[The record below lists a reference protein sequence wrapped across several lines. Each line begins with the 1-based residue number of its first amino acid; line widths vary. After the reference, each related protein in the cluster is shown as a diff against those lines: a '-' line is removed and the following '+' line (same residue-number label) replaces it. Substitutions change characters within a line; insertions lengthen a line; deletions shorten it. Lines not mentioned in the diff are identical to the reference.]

1 MSGKSQSIL
10 LGGAIVGAVVGLSGL
25 IPILGG
31 CLGCIGYI
39 AAGLV
44 ATWHFTNE
52 NEVTLDGG
60 SGAGMGALAGVVA
73 GVVGGLIGLLLMQLG
88 LTPGP
93 GDIMDMFS
101 GMEGMDPEQLEA
113 MEEQM
118 GGMEDMM
125 SSPAVM
131 IGATLFGIVIGAI
144 LGAIGGA
151 IGASMFKKGGA
162 L

>member
-1 MSGKSQSIL
+1 MTGKTQSIL
-10 LGGAIVGAVVGLSGL
+10 LGGALVGAVVGISGM
-25 IPILGG
+25 IPVLGG

-44 ATWHFTNE
+44 ATWHFTNT
-52 NEVTLDGG
+52 NQVTLEGG
-60 SGAGMGALAGVVA
+60 SGAGMGALAGIVA
-73 GVVGGLIGLLLMQLG
+73 GIVGGLLGLILMQMG

-93 GDIMDMFS
+93 ADMMEMFS

-113 MEEQM
+113 MEDQM
-118 GGMEDMM
+118 GDMEDMM
-125 SSPAVM
+125 SSPIVM
-131 IGATLFGIVIGAI
+131 VGATLFGVLLGAI